1 MNLDDA
7 MDYSPTEI
15 EARRELSRHG
25 CEWSELIDYCRTY
38 DLAWNDPGVLLEF
51 LGY

>member
-15 EARRELSRHG
+15 EARRELSLHG
-25 CEWSELIDYCRTY
+25 CEWSELIEYCGEY
-38 DLAWNDPGVLLEF
+38 GLDWSAPGVLLGF